1 MPIYQVKTNI
11 PVIIINSYIFILLD
25 TTWHTSVFVS
35 TLFLQILQA
44 SYFLFRC
51 SFHNPATRFFMIG
64 IPTCIV
70 QFSLFLWFDEH
81 KKLTWLIWILGSCE
95 FYIYIFHNWIFFFF
109 TGGVGWLLTWLLA
122 HDGFIFSSCFSPLC
136 EKCHGRAIY
145 ILIIADRKIV
155 SNGKLKS

>member
-81 KKLTWLIWILGSCE
+81 KKLTWLIWILASCE

-109 TGGVGWLLTWLLA
+109 HRWCWLAFDLTA
-122 HDGFIFSSCFSPLC
+122 SSRRFYFLFVLFPAVR
-136 EKCHGRAIY
+136 KVPWPCHIY
-145 ILIIADRKIV
+145 PYYCR
-155 SNGKLKS
+155 S